1 MGYQAHC
8 IVMEEISKASG
19 SFAAILSR
27 RKKAVSDLPR
37 QYRIVLR
44 RTFPTLHKPIM
55 PEWEQGSK
63 REVSPRLDRREE
75 DRGTSYVGTFGG
87 LGCREYEKYGESCR
101 RWIPAQ
107 WY

>member
-19 SFAAILSR
+19 SLATILARQNS
-27 RKKAVSDLPR
+27 VSDLPR

-44 RTFPTLHKPIM
+44 RAFPTLHKSIM
-55 PEWEQGSK
+55 PERKQVSE
-63 REVSPRLDRREE
+63 REVSPRLDIRKE
-75 DRGTSYVGTFGG
+75 DRSTSYVRTFCW
-87 LGCREYEKYGESCR
+87 LGRREHEDYSESCR
-101 RWIPAQ
+101 RWVSAQ

>member
-19 SFAAILSR
+19 SLASLLGR
-27 RKKAVSDLPR
+27 EKAVSDLPR

-55 PEWEQGSK
+55 PERKQGSE
-63 REVSPRLDRREE
+63 REVSPRLDIRKE
-75 DRGTSYVGTFGG
+75 DWGTSYVRTFGW
-87 LGCREYEKYGESCR
+87 LGRREHENYSESCR
-101 RWIPAQ
+101 RWISAQ

>member
-19 SFAAILSR
+19 SLAATPARGIT
-27 RKKAVSDLPR
+27 VTDLPR
-37 QYRIVLR
+37 QYRIVIR

-55 PEWEQGSK
+55 PQRKQGSE
-63 REVSPRLDRREE
+63 REVSPRLDIRKEDWGPSYVRTFGWLGRREHE
-75 DRGTSYVGTFGG
+75 DHS
-87 LGCREYEKYGESCR
+87 ESCR
-101 RWIPAQ
+101 RWISAQ